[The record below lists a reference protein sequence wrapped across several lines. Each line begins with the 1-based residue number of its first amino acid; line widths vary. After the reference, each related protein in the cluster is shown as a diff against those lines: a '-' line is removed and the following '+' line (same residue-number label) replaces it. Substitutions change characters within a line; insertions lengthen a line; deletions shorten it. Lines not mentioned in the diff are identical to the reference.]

1 VEAET
6 ELRFLQ
12 VGTIR
17 VACFDR
23 GRGDVLLLIHGMF
36 GDHLDWE
43 PVLEPLARQHR
54 VVAPDLPGF
63 GDSDKPDCQYTG
75 ELFTNA
81 LESLLSKLE
90 IPRATVVGNSYGG
103 ILAQLFTLRYPE
115 KVERLILVGS
125 GGFRERTE
133 GEKASA
139 RERLSEEVIRGMTP
153 EVVREIFAPVFARQ
167 SPARERYL
175 EKQIRKLAQPDYPAY
190 ARALAQNVRLA
201 LNLYT
206 LDRLA
211 EIRVPVLLLWGELD
225 RPVPLAEAQLALP
238 QLQQGRME
246 VLAGSGH
253 APQLDDPAAFVEAVQ
268 RFLCDGVG

>member
-1 VEAET
+1 MEAET

-211 EIRVPVLLLWGELD
+211 EIRVPVLLLWG
-225 RPVPLAEAQLALP
+225 
-238 QLQQGRME
+238 
-246 VLAGSGH
+246 
-253 APQLDDPAAFVEAVQ
+253 
-268 RFLCDGVG
+268 